1 MKAKK
6 HILSILLFV
15 GFATRLEASLV
26 AEALTPY
33 VESKDLPCAISIL
46 EKPGAKDEAF
56 VGFIDEENT
65 KPISLDSTF
74 MQCSQTKGF
83 CGVTIAIL
91 VEEGKLSLDE
101 PVSKYLPQFKEL
113 WVRNKGLE
121 QDADTRVLKKATRE
135 LLVRDVMNHTGGF
148 PFEIPS
154 KQQYPYGLG
163 WSGVPI
169 SIVVR
174 EAAAM
179 SLEFE
184 PGTKTK
190 YSNTGIDIGAAIV
203 EAITG
208 KPWEEFLEERVLK
221 PLEMKDSTFW
231 PTEEQL
237 ERAIPL
243 YELHRDRKPKK
254 IAYHKWMPAPH
265 NGPKVYASAGAGL
278 WTTGRD
284 QLKFYHMLMN
294 LGMGDNGVRI
304 LKEETVRELLAKD
317 LRPAH
322 TERGYSL
329 GLTVSKDGWFGHG
342 GAFNTNCMVNPD
354 KKFLKLWIIQ
364 TSGGPRVW
372 EKDCNAAIEKFFSS
386 EIDNSAAEAY
396 TGRTE

>member
-184 PGTKTK
+184 PGQRP
-190 YSNTGIDIGAAIV
+190 NI
-203 EAITG
+203 
-208 KPWEEFLEERVLK
+208 
-221 PLEMKDSTFW
+221 
-231 PTEEQL
+231 Q
-237 ERAIPL
+237 IP
-243 YELHRDRKPKK
+243 ES
-254 IAYHKWMPAPH
+254 I
-265 NGPKVYASAGAGL
+265 
-278 WTTGRD
+278 
-284 QLKFYHMLMN
+284 
-294 LGMGDNGVRI
+294 
-304 LKEETVRELLAKD
+304 
-317 LRPAH
+317 
-322 TERGYSL
+322 
-329 GLTVSKDGWFGHG
+329 
-342 GAFNTNCMVNPD
+342 
-354 KKFLKLWIIQ
+354 
-364 TSGGPRVW
+364 
-372 EKDCNAAIEKFFSS
+372 
-386 EIDNSAAEAY
+386 
-396 TGRTE
+396 